1 MDWYD
6 DLVVREFLDERA
18 RGRGGRDWLGVG
30 GDRFEEVDRRVEVV
44 FVGQGDPVH
53 EAVTGLAER
62 SCDRAAREDRVRN
75 REEFPAGVST
85 RVTRSVIDW
94 TVPPPS
100 CQLIK
105 SSTLTRDRRRGRSR

>member
-1 MDWYD
+1 
-6 DLVVREFLDERA
+6 
-18 RGRGGRDWLGVG
+18 
-30 GDRFEEVDRRVEVV
+30 
-44 FVGQGDPVH
+44 
-53 EAVTGLAER
+53 VTGLAER

-100 CQLIK
+100 CQRMK
-105 SSTLTRDRRRGRSR
+105 SSTLKSGSTTRTIPMTIDRRTAWPATPTASVAAATTMAESPMPYP